1 MANDSW
7 YNNVL
12 GSGVNIFA
20 AGENGNIKN
29 LIDSGL
35 LKKDALE
42 NAQNQSLTKGLLTS
56 LLSYAGQ
63 SKDQG
68 HGSWIP
74 YAAKG
79 LQQGMVA
86 AQTPFDKLTT
96 IAGQNQKIEE
106 YNDKKAAK
114 LEAQAQKDDFDT
126 WKKGIYQP
134 NSSVAKTFMAPGQLD
149 SRIQSTDQNGNTAQV
164 YPDFNNSTKEVERT
178 VQVPSY
184 DINKHIMSG
193 LANGSIQP
201 EQATAYRDALIGES
215 TVVGNSLVNKL
226 TGEAIYENKE
236 PQNLTNDWKNYSMT
250 TQTPTTEGFGAYLK
264 DKQTRGGTHVSVDTG
279 KETPMDFVTSQMPEN
294 FSKNNETRWIDIQ
307 TRSNDADVNNA
318 RLQAMKPIL
327 DELAKG
333 NYTGSAS
340 GWYDKF
346 GSTLSAF
353 GFENK
358 YTKVSELFSALK
370 QFGVKS
376 ALGNRK
382 PGSGPM
388 TDKDF
393 EELMKTVMRT
403 ENSSRQNEMLANVQE
418 WGYKY
423 DTGLNAEL
431 NAAQSKYGK
440 KMTNAMFDR
449 VIKEYNAKFRKER
462 NEFFEVYLGNAATET
477 MDDGTTIKRI
487 KTPVN
492 QEKK

>member
-114 LEAQAQKDDFDT
+114 LEAQGQKDDFDT

-178 VQVPSY
+178 VKVPSY

-264 DKQTRGGTHVSVDTG
+264 DKQTRGGTNVSVNTAS
-279 KETPMDFVTSQMPEN
+279 EAPMDFVTSQMPEN

-327 DELAKG
+327 D
-333 NYTGSAS
+333 
-340 GWYDKF
+340 
-346 GSTLSAF
+346 
-353 GFENK
+353 
-358 YTKVSELFSALK
+358 
-370 QFGVKS
+370 
-376 ALGNRK
+376 
-382 PGSGPM
+382 
-388 TDKDF
+388 
-393 EELMKTVMRT
+393 
-403 ENSSRQNEMLANVQE
+403 
-418 WGYKY
+418 
-423 DTGLNAEL
+423 
-431 NAAQSKYGK
+431 
-440 KMTNAMFDR
+440 
-449 VIKEYNAKFRKER
+449 
-462 NEFFEVYLGNAATET
+462 
-477 MDDGTTIKRI
+477 
-487 KTPVN
+487 
-492 QEKK
+492 

>member
-12 GSGVNIFA
+12 DSGVNIFA
-20 AGENGNIKN
+20 AGGNGNTQN

-63 SKDQG
+63 SKDQN

-86 AQTPFDKLTT
+86 AQTPFDNLTT
-96 IAGQNQKIEE
+96 VAGQNQKIEE

-114 LEAQAQKDDFDT
+114 LKAQTQEADFDT

-134 NSSVAKTFMAPGQLD
+134 NSFSTQTYMAPGQLD
-149 SRIQSTDQNGNTAQV
+149 SRIQSTDQSGNTEQI
-164 YPDFNNSTKEVERT
+164 YPDFNNSTQETEQSVEV
-178 VQVPSY
+178 PAY

-193 LANGSIQP
+193 LASGKIKP
-201 EQATAYRDALIGES
+201 EQATAYRDALMGES

-226 TGEAIYENKE
+226 TGEVIYETDQEKKDNM
-236 PQNLTNDWKNYSMT
+236 TGNYKDYRMT
-250 TQTPTTEGFGAYLK
+250 TDTPTNEGFGAYLK
-264 DKQTRGGTHVSVDTG
+264 EKQTRGGTNVSVNTG
-279 KETPMDFVTSQMPEN
+279 KEAPMDFVTSQMPEN
-294 FSKNNETRWIDIQ
+294 FSGNNEKRWIDIQ
-307 TRSNDADVNNA
+307 KRSSDAEVSNDK
-318 RLQAMKPIL
+318 LQQMKPIL
-327 DELAKG
+327 EELAKG
-333 NYTGSAS
+333 NYTGDAA
-340 GWYDKF
+340 GFYDRF
-346 GSTLSAF
+346 GSAMSAF
-353 GFENK
+353 GFNNK

-382 PGSGPM
+382 AGSGPM

-403 ENSSRQNEMLANVQE
+403 ENSSKQNEMLAKIQE
-418 WGYKY
+418 MSYRY
-423 DTGLNAEL
+423 DIGLNAAMNE
-431 NAAQSKYGK
+431 AQTKYGK
-440 KMTNAMFDR
+440 KMTNTMFDK
-449 VIKEYNAKFRKER
+449 VIKDYRAEFKE
-462 NEFFEVYLGNAATET
+462 EKDAFFQTYLGNAPTTT
-477 MDDGTTIKRI
+477 MKDGTKIKRVGI
-487 KTPVN
+487 
-492 QEKK
+492 

>member
-1 MANDSW
+1 MNDEKW

-12 GSGVNIFA
+12 GTGMNIFGGGVNA
-20 AGENGNIKN
+20 NTQK

-35 LKKDALE
+35 LDTNAVEK
-42 NAQNQSLTKGLLTS
+42 AQNQSLTKGLLTTAI
-56 LLSYAGQ
+56 SYMANPQNQNYGQGITPYLGKALQAG
-63 SKDQG
+63 
-68 HGSWIP
+68 
-74 YAAKG
+74 
-79 LQQGMVA
+79 MTA
-86 AQTPFDKLTT
+86 AQSPFDKLTT
-96 IAGQNQKIEE
+96 IAGQNQKLEE
-106 YNDKKAAK
+106 YNDKQAAK
-114 LEAQAQKDDFDT
+114 EKAEKQALSLED
-126 WKKGIYQP
+126 WKKGLYQP
-134 NSSVAKTFMAPGQLD
+134 NTTVERTFTAPGQLD
-149 SRIQSTDQNGNTAQV
+149 SRIQSTDQSGNATQI
-164 YPDFNNSTKEVERT
+164 YPDFNNSTEDVEKT
-178 VQVPSY
+178 VNVPAF
-184 DINKHIMSG
+184 DINKHIAAGISSG
-193 LANGSIQP
+193 DLNAEDAKS
-201 EQATAYRDALIGES
+201 YRDALMGEN
-215 TVVGNSLVNKL
+215 TVVGNSLVNNL
-226 TGEAIYENKE
+226 TGEVVYEKDE
-236 PQNLTNDWKNYSMT
+236 KQNLTNDWKNYSMT
-250 TQTPTTEGFGAYLK
+250 TQNPTTEGFGAYLK

-279 KETPMDFVTSQMPEN
+279 KEAPMDFVTSQMPEN
-294 FSKNNETRWIDIQ
+294 FSGNNEDRWKAIQ
-307 TRSNDADVNNA
+307 TRANDADVNSA

-333 NYTGSAS
+333 NYTGTAS
-340 GWYDKF
+340 GFYDKF

-440 KMTNAMFDR
+440 KMTNAMFDK
-449 VIKEYNAKFRKER
+449 VIKDYDTKFREER
-462 NEFFEVYLGNAATET
+462 NKFFEMYLGNAPTDT
-477 MDDGTTIKRI
+477 MDDGTTVKRI
-487 KTPVN
+487 G
-492 QEKK
+492 

>member
-1 MANDSW
+1 MQDKDTSW
-7 YNNVL
+7 YNNVF
-12 GSGVNIFA
+12 GTGMNIFGGGPGA
-20 AGENGNIKN
+20 NTQN

-35 LKKDALE
+35 LKKEAVE
-42 NAQNQSLTKGLLTS
+42 KAQNQSLTKGLLTTA
-56 LLSYAGQ
+56 LSFMANPQNQNYGQGITPYLGKALQAGV
-63 SKDQG
+63 S
-68 HGSWIP
+68 
-74 YAAKG
+74 
-79 LQQGMVA
+79 A
-86 AQTPFDKLTT
+86 AQDPFDKLTT
-96 IAGQNQKIEE
+96 IAGQNQKLEE

-114 LEAQAQKDDFDT
+114 LKATESEEAYEH

-134 NSSVAKTFMAPGQLD
+134 NSSVERTFMAPGQLD

-164 YPDFNNSTKEVERT
+164 YPDFNNSTQETEQT

-184 DINKHIMSG
+184 DINKHIAAG
-193 LANGSIQP
+193 LASGDIKP
-201 EQATAYRDALIGES
+201 EQATAYRDALMGES
-215 TVVGNSLVNKL
+215 AVVGDSLVNKL
-226 TGEAIYENKE
+226 TGEVIYKNKE
-236 PQNLTNDWKNYSMT
+236 EEKDNLTLDWNNYSLST
-250 TQTPTTEGFGAYLK
+250 KNPTTEGFGAYLK
-264 DKQTRGGTHVSVDTG
+264 DKQARSGTNVSVNTG
-279 KETPMDFVTSQMPEN
+279 TEAPMDFVTSQMPEN
-294 FSKNNETRWIDIQ
+294 FSGNNETRWKDIQ
-307 TRSNDADVNNA
+307 TRANDADVNNA

-346 GSTLSAF
+346 GTTLSAF

-403 ENSSRQNEMLANVQE
+403 ENSAKQNEMLANVQE

-423 DTGLNAEL
+423 DTGLNATL
-431 NAAQSKYGK
+431 NEAQSKYGK
-440 KMTNAMFDR
+440 KMTNAMFDK
-449 VIKEYNAKFRKER
+449 VIKDYNDEFRIER
-462 NEFFEVYLGNAATET
+462 NKFFEVYLGNAPTDT
-477 MDDGTTIKRI
+477 MDDGTTVKRI
-487 KTPVN
+487 G
-492 QEKK
+492 

>member
-1 MANDSW
+1 MQDKDTSW
-7 YNNVL
+7 YNNVF
-12 GSGVNIFA
+12 GTGMNIFGGGPGA
-20 AGENGNIKN
+20 NTQN

-35 LKKDALE
+35 LKKEAVE
-42 NAQNQSLTKGLLTS
+42 KAQNQSLTKGLLTTA
-56 LLSYAGQ
+56 LSFMANPQNQNYGQGITPYLGKALQAGV
-63 SKDQG
+63 S
-68 HGSWIP
+68 
-74 YAAKG
+74 
-79 LQQGMVA
+79 A
-86 AQTPFDKLTT
+86 AQDPFDKLTT
-96 IAGQNQKIEE
+96 IAGQNQKLEE

-114 LEAQAQKDDFDT
+114 LKATESEEAYEN

-134 NSSVAKTFMAPGQLD
+134 NSSVERTFMAPGQLD

-164 YPDFNNSTKEVERT
+164 YPDFNNSTQETEQT

-184 DINKHIMSG
+184 DINKHIAAG
-193 LANGSIQP
+193 LASGDIKP
-201 EQATAYRDALIGES
+201 EQATAYRDALMGES
-215 TVVGNSLVNKL
+215 AVVGDSLVNKL
-226 TGEAIYENKE
+226 TGEVIYENKE
-236 PQNLTNDWKNYSMT
+236 EEKQNLTNDWKNYSMT
-250 TQTPTTEGFGAYLK
+250 TKTPTTEGFGAYLK
-264 DKQTRGGTHVSVDTG
+264 DKQTRGGTHVKVNTAA
-279 KETPMDFVTSQMPEN
+279 EPPMDFVTSQMPEN
-294 FSKNNETRWIDIQ
+294 FSGNNETRWKDIQ
-307 TRSNDADVNNA
+307 TRANDADVNNA

-403 ENSSRQNEMLANVQE
+403 ENSAKQNEMLANVQE

-423 DTGLNAEL
+423 DTGLNATL
-431 NAAQSKYGK
+431 NEAQSKYGK
-440 KMTNAMFDR
+440 KMTNAMFDK
-449 VIKEYNAKFRKER
+449 VIKDYNDEFRIER
-462 NEFFEVYLGNAATET
+462 NKFFEVYLGNAPTDT
-477 MDDGTTIKRI
+477 MDDGTTVKRI
-487 KTPVN
+487 G
-492 QEKK
+492 

>member
-12 GSGVNIFA
+12 DSGVNIFA
-20 AGENGNIKN
+20 AGGNGNTQN

-68 HGSWIP
+68 HGSWVP

-86 AQTPFDKLTT
+86 AQTPFDNLTT
-96 IAGQNQKIEE
+96 VAGQNQKIEE

-114 LEAQAQKDDFDT
+114 LKAQAQETDFDT

-134 NSSVAKTFMAPGQLD
+134 NSFSTQTYMAPGQLD
-149 SRIQSTDQNGNTAQV
+149 SRIQSTDQNGNTEQI
-164 YPDFNNSTKEVERT
+164 YPDFNNSTQETEQSVEV
-178 VQVPSY
+178 PAY

-193 LANGSIQP
+193 LASGKIKP
-201 EQATAYRDALIGES
+201 EQATAYRDALMGES

-226 TGEAIYENKE
+226 TGEVIYETDQEKKDNM
-236 PQNLTNDWKNYSMT
+236 TSNYKDYRMT
-250 TQTPTTEGFGAYLK
+250 TETPTTEGFGAYLK
-264 DKQTRGGTHVSVDTG
+264 EKQTRGGTHVSVDTG
-279 KETPMDFVTSQMPEN
+279 KEAPMDFVTSQMPEN
-294 FSKNNETRWIDIQ
+294 FSGNNEKRWVDIQ
-307 TRSNDADVNNA
+307 TRSNDADVSNA
-318 RLQAMKPIL
+318 RLQAIKPIL
-327 DELAKG
+327 DELSKG

-403 ENSSRQNEMLANVQE
+403 ENSSKQNEMLANVQE

-440 KMTNAMFDR
+440 KMTNAMFDK
-449 VIKEYNAKFRKER
+449 VIKEYDTKFREER
-462 NEFFEVYLGNAATET
+462 NEFFKVYLGNAPTDT

-487 KTPVN
+487 KT
-492 QEKK
+492 

>member
-1 MANDSW
+1 MNDEKW

-12 GSGVNIFA
+12 GTGMNIFGGGVNA
-20 AGENGNIKN
+20 NTQK

-35 LKKDALE
+35 LDTNAVEK
-42 NAQNQSLTKGLLTS
+42 AQNQSLTKGLLTTAI
-56 LLSYAGQ
+56 SYMANPQNQNYGQGITPYLGKALQAG
-63 SKDQG
+63 
-68 HGSWIP
+68 
-74 YAAKG
+74 
-79 LQQGMVA
+79 MTA
-86 AQTPFDKLTT
+86 AQSPFDKLTT
-96 IAGQNQKIEE
+96 IAGQNQKLEE
-106 YNDKKAAK
+106 YNDKQAAK
-114 LEAQAQKDDFDT
+114 EKAEKQALSLED
-126 WKKGIYQP
+126 WKKGLYQP
-134 NSSVAKTFMAPGQLD
+134 NTTVERTFTAPGQLD
-149 SRIQSTDQNGNTAQV
+149 SRIQSTDQSGNATQI
-164 YPDFNNSTKEVERT
+164 YPDFNNSTEDVEKT
-178 VQVPSY
+178 VNVPAF
-184 DINKHIMSG
+184 DINKHIAAGISSG
-193 LANGSIQP
+193 DLNAEDAKS
-201 EQATAYRDALIGES
+201 YRDALMGEN
-215 TVVGNSLVNKL
+215 TVVGNSLVNNL
-226 TGEAIYENKE
+226 TGEVVYEKDE
-236 PQNLTNDWKNYSMT
+236 KQNLTNDWKNYSMT
-250 TQTPTTEGFGAYLK
+250 TQNPTTEGFGSYLK
-264 DKQTRGGTHVSVDTG
+264 DKQTRGGTNVSVNTAV
-279 KETPMDFVTSQMPEN
+279 EPPMDFVTSQMPEN
-294 FSKNNETRWIDIQ
+294 FSSNNEDRWKAIQ
-307 TRSNDADVNNA
+307 TRANDADVNSA

-440 KMTNAMFDR
+440 KMTNAMFDK
-449 VIKEYNAKFRKER
+449 VIKDYDAKFREER
-462 NEFFEVYLGNAATET
+462 NKFFEVYLGNAPTDT
-477 MDDGTTIKRI
+477 MDDGTTVKRI
-487 KTPVN
+487 G
-492 QEKK
+492 

>member
-1 MANDSW
+1 MQDKDTSW
-7 YNNVL
+7 YNNVF
-12 GSGVNIFA
+12 GTGMNIFGGGPGA
-20 AGENGNIKN
+20 NTQN

-35 LKKDALE
+35 LNKEAVEK
-42 NAQNQSLTKGLLTS
+42 AQNQSLTKGLLTTA
-56 LLSYAGQ
+56 LSFMANPQNQNYGQGITPYLGKALQAGV
-63 SKDQG
+63 S
-68 HGSWIP
+68 
-74 YAAKG
+74 
-79 LQQGMVA
+79 A
-86 AQTPFDKLTT
+86 AQDPFDKLTT
-96 IAGQNQKIEE
+96 IAGQNQKLEE
-106 YNDKKAAK
+106 YNDKKEAK
-114 LEAQAQKDDFDT
+114 LKATESADAYEK

-134 NSSVAKTFMAPGQLD
+134 NSSVSRTFMAPGELA
-149 SRIQSTDQNGNTAQV
+149 SRIQSTDQNGNTSQV
-164 YPDFNNSTKEVERT
+164 YPDFNNSTQEVEKT

-193 LANGSIQP
+193 LANGSISP
-201 EQATAYRDALIGES
+201 EQATAYRDALMGES

-226 TGEAIYENKE
+226 TGEAIYEDKE

-264 DKQTRGGTHVSVDTG
+264 DKQTRGGTNVSVNTAS
-279 KETPMDFVTSQMPEN
+279 EPPMDFVTSQMPEN
-294 FSKNNETRWIDIQ
+294 FSKNNETRWMDIQ

-333 NYTGSAS
+333 NYTGTAA
-340 GWYDKF
+340 GFYDKF

-403 ENSSRQNEMLANVQE
+403 ENSAKQNEMLANVQE

-423 DTGLNAEL
+423 DTGLNAAL
-431 NAAQSKYGK
+431 NAAQTKYGK
-440 KMTNAMFDR
+440 KMTNAMFDK
-449 VIKEYNAKFRKER
+449 VIKEYDTKFREER
-462 NEFFEVYLGNAATET
+462 NEFFKMYLGNAPTDT
-477 MDDGTTIKRI
+477 MDDGTTVKRI
-487 KTPVN
+487 G
-492 QEKK
+492 

>member
-20 AGENGNIKN
+20 AGGNGNTQN

-68 HGSWIP
+68 HGSWVP

-96 IAGQNQKIEE
+96 TAGQNQKIEE

-114 LEAQAQKDDFDT
+114 LKAQTQETDFDT

-134 NSSVAKTFMAPGQLD
+134 NSSVERTFMAPGQLD
-149 SRIQSTDQNGNTAQV
+149 SRIQSTDQNGNIEQI
-164 YPDFNNSTKEVERT
+164 YPDFNNSTQETEQS
-178 VQVPSY
+178 VQVPAY

-193 LANGSIQP
+193 LASGKIKP
-201 EQATAYRDALIGES
+201 EQATAYRDALMGES

-226 TGEAIYENKE
+226 TGEVIYETEQEKKDNMTS
-236 PQNLTNDWKNYSMT
+236 NYNDYRMT
-250 TQTPTTEGFGAYLK
+250 TDKPTTEGFGAYLK

-279 KETPMDFVTSQMPEN
+279 KEAPMDFVTSQMPEN
-294 FSKNNETRWIDIQ
+294 FSSNNEDRWKAIQ
-307 TRSNDADVNNA
+307 GRANDADVNNS

-327 DELAKG
+327 DELSKG

-440 KMTNAMFDR
+440 KMTNAMFDK
-449 VIKEYNAKFRKER
+449 VIKDYDAKFREER
-462 NEFFEVYLGNAATET
+462 NEFFEVYLGNAPTDT
-477 MDDGTTIKRI
+477 MDDGTTVKRI
-487 KTPVN
+487 G
-492 QEKK
+492 

>member
-1 MANDSW
+1 MQDKDTSW
-7 YNNVL
+7 YNDVF
-12 GSGVNIFA
+12 GTGMNIFGGSPGA
-20 AGENGNIKN
+20 NTQN

-35 LKKDALE
+35 LKKEAVE
-42 NAQNQSLTKGLLTS
+42 KAQNQSLTKGLLTTA
-56 LLSYAGQ
+56 LSFMANPQNQNYGQGITPYLGKALQAG
-63 SKDQG
+63 
-68 HGSWIP
+68 
-74 YAAKG
+74 
-79 LQQGMVA
+79 VTA

-114 LEAQAQKDDFDT
+114 LKAQTQEDDFET

-134 NSSVAKTFMAPGQLD
+134 NSSVEKTFMAPGQLD
-149 SRIQSTDQNGNTAQV
+149 SRIQSTDQSGNTEQI
-164 YPDFNNSTKEVERT
+164 YPDFNNSTQEVEKT

-193 LANGSIQP
+193 LASGKIKP
-201 EQATAYRDALIGES
+201 EQATAYRDALMGES
-215 TVVGNSLVNKL
+215 AVVGDSLVNKL
-226 TGEAIYENKE
+226 TGEVIYDNKE

-264 DKQTRGGTHVSVDTG
+264 DKQTRGGTNVSVNTAS
-279 KETPMDFVTSQMPEN
+279 EAPMDFVTSQMPEN
-294 FSKNNETRWIDIQ
+294 FSKNNEDRWINIQ
-307 TRSNDADVNNA
+307 TRSNDADVSNA

-333 NYTGSAS
+333 DWTGSAS
-340 GWYDKF
+340 GFYDKF

-403 ENSSRQNEMLANVQE
+403 ENSARQNEMLANVQE

-440 KMTNAMFDR
+440 KMTNAMFDK
-449 VIKEYNAKFRKER
+449 VIKEYDTKFREER
-462 NEFFEVYLGNAATET
+462 NKFFEVYLGNAPTDT
-477 MDDGTTIKRI
+477 MDDGTTVKRI
-487 KTPVN
+487 G
-492 QEKK
+492 